1 MNYISTIRDSIETSV
16 KLKLF
21 KNIDDAL
28 HMHILK
34 SKLIKLPLS
43 LFKNVENFNYNRL
56 QKSATLAYPIKDR
69 PRGRKDLDSVKY
81 YQKLIQEKKDILPI
95 WIVKKDNKYILLDGA
110 HRIVSSYIENKK
122 YINSYIIILDKKN

>member
-1 MNYISTIRDSIETSV
+1 MDYISVIKDSIETSV

-56 QKSATLAYPIKDR
+56 QISATLAYPMKDR
-69 PRGRKDLDSVKY
+69 PRGHKDIDSVKY

-122 YINSYIIILDKKN
+122 YINSYVINI